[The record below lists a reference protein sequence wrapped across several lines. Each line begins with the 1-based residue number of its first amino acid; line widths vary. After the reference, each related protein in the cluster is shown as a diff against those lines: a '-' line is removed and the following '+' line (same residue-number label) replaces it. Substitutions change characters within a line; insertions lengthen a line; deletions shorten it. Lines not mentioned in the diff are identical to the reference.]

1 MLTKEQFK
9 KHDYSNYAQILKYE
23 MGVSLFEQLEYLH
36 SLDIVHG
43 DIKPDNILV
52 KSSMSL

>member
-1 MLTKEQFK
+1 
-9 KHDYSNYAQILKYE
+9 